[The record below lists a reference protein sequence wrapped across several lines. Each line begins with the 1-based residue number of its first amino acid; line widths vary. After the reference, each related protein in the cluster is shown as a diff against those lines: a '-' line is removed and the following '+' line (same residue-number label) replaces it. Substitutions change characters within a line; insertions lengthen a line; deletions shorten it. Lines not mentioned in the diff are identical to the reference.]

1 MSAEL
6 NKAFING
13 MGCGAKTFCQVIKD
27 KITEFKESNTD
38 ELVMDI
44 LQFVSVTLETSPAE
58 LQKVLEKIQTR
69 VDSYINNKNT

>member
-1 MSAEL
+1 MSEEL

-27 KITEFKESNTD
+27 KITEYKGNDTD
-38 ELVMDI
+38 ELVKDI
-44 LQFVSVTLETSPAE
+44 LKFVNVTLETSPPE

>member
-44 LQFVSVTLETSPAE
+44 LQFVNVTLETSPAE